1 MIQNRA
7 SEQAVDAAREVYGA
21 QYQVISRYVDILTS
35 TAVDWGLLGPR
46 EADRV
51 WDRHILNCAAL
62 SSLIAAD
69 SSVADVGSGAGL
81 PGIPL
86 ALLRSDLRVT
96 LIEPLLRRF
105 TFLDETVEQ
114 LGIADRIQVVRSR
127 AEDHHQSYNFVVARA
142 VAPLDRLIG
151 WCDALRAKGGV
162 ILALKGQSASDEV
175 AAAEPQLKA
184 AQLVAEVL
192 SVRAHPVVEAATV
205 VRLRDRERLA
215 DAHVARPPPKL
226 VGGA

>member
-1 MIQNRA
+1 M
-7 SEQAVDAAREVYGA
+7 DAAREVYGA
-21 QYQVISRYVDILTS
+21 QYPVVSRYVDILTS
-35 TAVDWGLLGPR
+35 RGVEWGLLGPR

-69 SSVADVGSGAGL
+69 RSVADVGSGAGL

-105 TFLDETVEQ
+105 TFLAETVDQ
-114 LGIADRIQVVRSR
+114 LGIADRVEVIRSR
-127 AEDHHQSYNFVVARA
+127 AEDHHQSYDVVVARA

-151 WCDALRAKGGV
+151 WCDALRTKGGL
-162 ILALKGQSASDEV
+162 ILALKGESAAEEV
-175 AAAEPQLKA
+175 AAAERQLDA
-184 AQLVAEVL
+184 AGLVAEVL
-192 SVRAHPVVEAATV
+192 SVRAHPDVDAATV
-205 VRLRDRERLA
+205 VSVRDRK
-215 DAHVARPPPKL
+215 P
-226 VGGA
+226 G